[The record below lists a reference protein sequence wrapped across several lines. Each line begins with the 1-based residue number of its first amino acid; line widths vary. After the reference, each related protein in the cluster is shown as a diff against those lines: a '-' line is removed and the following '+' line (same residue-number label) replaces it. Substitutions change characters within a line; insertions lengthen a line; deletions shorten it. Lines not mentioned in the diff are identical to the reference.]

1 MTEYWSGSITFTGLG
16 SGTDF
21 DSIIEAEMEVESYRL
36 TQLEEWEE
44 QWTSKLELI
53 EDLSTA
59 LATYESALE
68 SMNSIG
74 SFLSKEAT
82 STNEEVVGVSATDEA
97 VEGHNTIEVGQ
108 VAQNS
113 IVTSS
118 TSWSSEEDSV
128 TDYDGVMGF
137 YYGNDYYEID
147 VDAGTSLEELVSLIN
162 NDAELGQCI
171 TASIID
177 TGDDYVLQLSG
188 ADMGEDYAISVV
200 NVGLG
205 DEEVLSQLGA
215 DDFSTSQ
222 EAQNALIKVNG
233 YPEGE
238 DEWISRESNT
248 IDDVIDG
255 LTLTLYQDSAGET
268 IEITTVND
276 SDAMYENIEAFVE
289 ATNEVLAALAAF
301 DDYDDVSTTT
311 TTEDDDVTTTF
322 TSVHGNYGVTTI
334 DSMLSSI
341 LSSKALGF
349 SYYDSDT
356 GLGDLYTA
364 LSTIGISTE
373 TDEDSED
380 FGLLVIDE
388 DELSEAIEEDPDAV
402 ANLFATEN
410 EGESHDT
417 TCTYESS
424 IEDLT
429 EAGDYEIS
437 YTVENGELVSAY
449 INGNE
454 AEIDGWTI
462 TGVYGNSEAGL
473 VVSVN
478 DKSDGTHT
486 SDVSIRQGL
495 INTLL
500 DTLDTIT
507 DSESGILTIIEDN
520 YQEIIDNNADDIEAE
535 EARLDAKEERLIEKY
550 ATLEATLGEYDDLS
564 ETLESLID
572 DLE

>member
-311 TTEDDDVTTTF
+311 TEDDDVTTTF